1 MFFVVVVALLKIS
14 NCNTYVSLFSV
25 DCNKNLLNVA
35 AYWKSSNTKACAKKL
50 SQILQT
56 TFIMVE
62 GDWSQSLCEVLSKKI
77 NERGLRKTWQFFEL
91 KHTILDA

>member
-1 MFFVVVVALLKIS
+1 MVLFAEIYPAPPVYSMSQHIGKIASAKFVPR
-14 NCNTYVSLFSV
+14 NCLRY
-25 DCNKNLLNVA
+25 
-35 AYWKSSNTKACAKKL
+35 
-50 SQILQT
+50 LQT

-91 KHTILDA
+91 KHTILDAYI